1 MSVTGHEF
9 LSEFGAGDI
18 ANLFHIRES
27 SHQFVGGERHGEKEF
42 IVFTS
47 VECGGIDVHAKLFG
61 GKGGLIIDRNFLFI
75 DSAAHAALF
84 ADVHQFGRESVAD
97 VNHGCRENLRFL
109 QGVNDVA
116 ACLGFEDA
124 LDEIFSSAEVRLC
137 DGFRATLLSAEHTLF
152 AFKELKPE
160 IGGTEVSADA
170 DEVGVV
176 CSGAFDN
183 AFFLGFS
190 ETGDADCHAGE

>member
-1 MSVTGHEF
+1 MFFVTDNSDDLNDSDGSDVTSYFLNIKRRSSCLAFLCERVPALRFEVELLSVTGHEF

-61 GKGGLIIDRNFLFI
+61 GKGGLIIDWDFLFI

-84 ADVHQFGRESVAD
+84 ADVHQFGRE
-97 VNHGCRENLRFL
+97 N
-109 QGVNDVA
+109 
-116 ACLGFEDA
+116 
-124 LDEIFSSAEVRLC
+124 
-137 DGFRATLLSAEHTLF
+137 
-152 AFKELKPE
+152 
-160 IGGTEVSADA
+160 
-170 DEVGVV
+170 
-176 CSGAFDN
+176 SG
-183 AFFLGFS
+183 
-190 ETGDADCHAGE
+190 